1 MRFGKDKT
9 RTKTVFPNRDSKQFK
24 FFQWTQ
30 HSFVEAIV
38 ERLHVEK
45 DAFIL
50 VTGDTGA
57 GKSHFVGG
65 LCFRLFRNIDN
76 FVTGEGKMFKKENFI
91 VDPEEFAV
99 KMITEQGSV
108 LWIDEG
114 RDAVNRQKWFSEIN
128 QTVAGRKN
136 RNRKNFNVYF
146 LCMPYEREIDPKMAS
161 HLCLW
166 LWVRR
171 GVIEVYC
178 KMSGKKGGT
187 GLDIQKILDREE
199 KYMKENPKANVIIP
213 TIHPEFLGRIYFNAL
228 SKGFKREYDDLVEK
242 KKAVGELS
250 DEEKEKYGIIVTKS
264 DEQIINEAV
273 AEIKNGKFKNKRELF
288 THLKEKVELPEEKMI
303 TKLNFY
309 LDMEGLPTFRK
320 LFDKKKIQQEDL
332 FE

>member
-1 MRFGKDKT
+1 
-9 RTKTVFPNRDSKQFK
+9 
-24 FFQWTQ
+24 
-30 HSFVEAIV
+30 
-38 ERLHVEK
+38 LHVEK

-146 LCMPYEREIDPKMAS
+146 LCMPFEKEFDPALGS
-161 HLCLW
+161 HLTIW
-166 LWVRR
+166 IWVRR
-171 GVIEVYC
+171 GVGEVYC
-178 KMSGKKGGT
+178 KRSGVKGGT
-187 GLDIQKILDREE
+187 GLNIANILDREE
-199 KYMKENPKANVIIP
+199 KYLRENPKKTIVNPA
-213 TIHPEFLGRIYFNAL
+213 IHPEYCGRIAF
-228 SKGFKREYDDLVEK
+228 SKLTAGLERQYKELVIEK
-242 KKAVGELS
+242 KATGDLT
-250 DEEKEKYGIIVTKS
+250 DEEKE
-264 DEQIINEAV
+264 
-273 AEIKNGKFKNKRELF
+273 GKGSFI
-288 THLKEKVELPEEKMI
+288 P
-303 TKLNFY
+303 KL
-309 LDMEGLPTFRK
+309 
-320 LFDKKKIQQEDL
+320 KKKKQL
-332 FE
+332 FLIKRK